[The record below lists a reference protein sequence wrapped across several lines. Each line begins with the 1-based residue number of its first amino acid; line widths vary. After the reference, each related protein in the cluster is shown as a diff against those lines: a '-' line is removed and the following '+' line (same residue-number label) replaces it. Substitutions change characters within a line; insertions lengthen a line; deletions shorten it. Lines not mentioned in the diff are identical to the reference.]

1 MKSKKVIIAFG
12 IVAALLIIYA
22 LASLKDRA
30 PGLPELPRWSEGADE
45 ILIEKA
51 GERIRLFKKD
61 GRWLVGEEEYPADAK
76 TAEKMEEKLR
86 DLVISDISS
95 TSPHYDRFEL
105 TSESAIHVVAKR
117 QGQVLRDVYFGKR
130 SSKTNHTYIR
140 LTGRDEVFKASGLFS
155 YDFSKKV
162 DDIRDKTI
170 LDVKSDDIE
179 ALELSYKGVRTMLE
193 RVKAPDEKSSENADK
208 KKDEP
213 DKKKAKKEA
222 DKWVFANNPQK
233 EVDIAAVNAVINSF
247 GPLRTHSF
255 PAVEKKSLKNPL
267 CTIKLMAA
275 GKTHEISIFNGKDNN
290 EFFCVESA
298 SPYAF
303 SLAKYAAE
311 RYFRLPKDFE
321 KRP

>member
-1 MKSKKVIIAFG
+1 MKSKKIVIALGVI
-12 IVAALLIIYA
+12 AALLVVYA

-45 ILIEKA
+45 IIVEKS
-51 GERIRLFKKD
+51 GERIRLFKKE
-61 GRWLVGEEEYPADAK
+61 GRWLVGEEGYPADAK
-76 TAEKMEEKLR
+76 TAEKMEEKIR

-95 TSPHYDRFEL
+95 TAPHYDRFEL
-105 TSESAIHVVAKR
+105 TSESAIHVVVKR
-117 QGQVLRDVYFGKR
+117 GGEVLRDVYFGKR
-130 SSKTNHTYIR
+130 SSKTNHTYMR
-140 LTGRDEVFKASGLFS
+140 LAGRDEVFKASGIFS

-179 ALELSYKGVRTMLE
+179 ALELSYKGVKTALA
-193 RVKAPDEKSSENADK
+193 RVKAPEGNSPENADK
-208 KKDEP
+208 KKNES
-213 DKKKAKKEA
+213 DKKKEKKEA
-222 DKWVFANNPQK
+222 DKWVFANNAQK

-255 PAVEKKSLKNPL
+255 PAVEKRTLRNPV
-267 CTIKLMAA
+267 CMMKITAA

-290 EFFCVESA
+290 EFFCVEST
-298 SPYAF
+298 SPYVF

-311 RYFRLPKDFE
+311 RYFRMPKDFE